1 MNLAVL
7 LVNGA
12 VSKAENNLF
21 LSYILKLL
29 FFLPVTF
36 KDSTQFIRK
45 VILPWYFQ
53 DIRLK
58 TLKCESCLNKVTK
71 NSWLVNNYDYYL
83 TELIIHYYFLLTCRP

>member
-21 LSYILKLL
+21 LNNILKLL
-29 FFLPVTF
+29 FILPVTF

-45 VILPWYFQ
+45 VIFVVVFSRYSYKNFKM
-53 DIRLK
+53 LK
-58 TLKCESCLNKVTK
+58 LFK
-71 NSWLVNNYDYYL
+71 
-83 TELIIHYYFLLTCRP
+83 

>member
-21 LSYILKLL
+21 LSNILKLL
-29 FFLPVTF
+29 FSLPVTF

-45 VILPWYFQ
+45 VIFVVVFS
-53 DIRLK
+53 RHSFKNFKMLK
-58 TLKCESCLNKVTK
+58 LFK
-71 NSWLVNNYDYYL
+71 
-83 TELIIHYYFLLTCRP
+83 